1 MKYDIKSLTIDEKIA
16 MLTGSDYWH
25 TSSANGKIDSIIMQ
39 DGPCG
44 LRNSIT
50 EFGKPVPSTVMPSPA
65 SVASSWNPSLAR
77 LNGEVMADDCCERDV
92 DVLLA
97 PGVNIKRTPLCGRN
111 FEYMSEDPLLAGVIA
126 KAVIEGVQSRG
137 VGTSLK
143 HFCCNNRE
151 TNRIAQSSEV
161 DERTLHE
168 IYLAPFE
175 KAIEA
180 KPWTVMCSYNRINGV
195 LASENRY
202 LLNDILRE
210 KLGFDGLI
218 VSDWGATR
226 NAWRAV
232 KATVDLT
239 MPHEQTF
246 AAQLRDAFDR
256 GIVTEEEIDERV
268 TKVLEL
274 VEKAKAQPKKA
285 IMSKDERHAAAYRI
299 AQECIVLLKNEDNL
313 LPLRG
318 GKIHVDGIFKEK
330 AAIGGGGSAH
340 VVSDYPQRSLA
351 TELRTRLGDQAELI
365 ETEAVVDC
373 RGFSFHI
380 DKIYEAAYGADVT
393 VLTVGTDS
401 AIESEM
407 FERTSLKLPPVVE
420 NMILHT
426 AEVTDNLVVVL
437 ECGSSI
443 DVSAWIDKVKALV
456 YAPFIGEAA
465 QEAIADVLT
474 GKVNPSGKLAETF
487 PICLEDTYV
496 GSYLGN
502 AFWER
507 YSEGVFV
514 GYRYYD
520 SAEMDVAFPFGY
532 GLSYAN
538 FEYSD
543 LEIVKKSELDYDVS
557 FTVTNTSDVAGK
569 EVCQLYVR
577 DVFSYVSRPV
587 KELRGFDKVCLGAGE
602 SCRVTIPLNKRSFA
616 YYNPTTHDWFVE
628 NGDFEIMVGASSRDI
643 RLIKKIRIDLPEQE
657 QFSR

>member
-1 MKYDIKSLTIDEKIA
+1 MKYDIKNLTLDEKIA
-16 MLTGSDYWH
+16 LLTGKDYWH
-25 TSSANGKIDSIIMQ
+25 TSDANGRLPSIIMQ

-50 EFGKPVPSTVMPSPA
+50 EFGTPVPSTVMPAPA
-65 SVASSWNPSLAR
+65 AVATSWNRDLAR
-77 LNGEVMADDCCERDV
+77 LNGEVMGDDCCERDV

-111 FEYMSEDPLLAGVIA
+111 FEYMSEDPLLAGEIA
-126 KAVIEGVQSRG
+126 KAFIEGVQSRN

-161 DERTLHE
+161 DERTMHE
-168 IYLAPFE
+168 IYLTPFE
-175 KAIEA
+175 KALEA
-180 KPWTVMCSYNRINGV
+180 KPWTIMCSYNRINGV

-202 LLNDILRE
+202 LLNDILRQR
-210 KLGFDGLI
+210 LGFDGVI
-218 VSDWGATR
+218 VSDWGATH

-239 MPHEQTF
+239 MPHEKFF
-246 AAQLRDAFDR
+246 ADQLRDAYDR
-256 GIVTEEEIDERV
+256 GIVTEAEIDERV
-268 TKVLEL
+268 IKVLEL

-285 IMSKDERHAAAYRI
+285 ILTKEERHAAAYRI
-299 AQECIVLLKNEDNL
+299 AQECIVLLKNEDNI

-340 VVSDYPQRSLA
+340 VLSDYPQRSLA
-351 TELRTRLGDQAELI
+351 AELSARLGDQAELI
-365 ETEAVVDC
+365 ETEAVFDC

-393 VLTVGTDS
+393 VLTVGTDKN
-401 AIESEM
+401 IESEM

-420 NMILHT
+420 NIILHT

-437 ECGSSI
+437 ESGSSI
-443 DVSAWIDKVKALV
+443 DVSAWIDNVKALV

-474 GKVNPSGKLAETF
+474 GKINPSGKLAETF
-487 PICLEDTYV
+487 PLCLEDTYV
-496 GSYLGN
+496 GNSLGN
-502 AFWER
+502 GFWER
-507 YSEGVFV
+507 YTDGVFV

-520 SAEMDVAFPFGY
+520 SAELDVAFPFGY

-543 LEIVKKSELDYDVS
+543 LEITKKTELDYEVS
-557 FTVTNTSDVAGK
+557 FTVENTSDTDGK
-569 EVCQLYVR
+569 EICQLYVR
-577 DVFSYVSRPV
+577 DPFSYVSRPL
-587 KELRGFDKVCLGAGE
+587 KELKGFDKIALAAGE
-602 SCRVTIPLNKRSFA
+602 KRRVTIPLNKRSFA
-616 YYNPTTHDWFVE
+616 YFNSTTHDWFVE
-628 NGDFEIMVGASSRDI
+628 NGDFEILIGASSRDI
-643 RLIKKIRIDLPEQE
+643 RLAEKIRIELPEEE
-657 QFSR
+657 QFTR

>member
-1 MKYDIKSLTIDEKIA
+1 MKYDIKTLALDEKIA
-16 MLTGSDYWH
+16 LLTGKDYWH
-25 TSSANGKIDSIIMQ
+25 TSDANGKLDSIIMQ

-44 LRNSIT
+44 LRNQVT
-50 EFGKPVPSTVMPSPA
+50 ETGATRPSTVMPAPVA
-65 SVASSWNPSLAR
+65 VASGWNRDLAR
-77 LNGEVMADDCCERDV
+77 LNGEVMGDDCCERDV

-97 PGVNIKRTPLCGRN
+97 PGVNLKRTPLCGRN
-111 FEYMSEDPLLAGVIA
+111 FEYMSEDPLLAGEMA

-137 VGTSLK
+137 VGASLK

-168 IYLAPFE
+168 IYLPAFE

-180 KPWTVMCSYNRINGV
+180 KPWTIMCSYNRINGV
-195 LASENRY
+195 YASENRY
-202 LLNDILRE
+202 LLNDILR
-210 KLGFDGLI
+210 KRLGFDGLI
-218 VSDWGATR
+218 VSDWGATH

-239 MPHEQTF
+239 MPHEKFF
-246 AAQLRDAFDR
+246 ADQLRDAYDR
-256 GIVTEEEIDERV
+256 GIVTEAEIDERV
-268 TKVLEL
+268 QKVLEL

-285 IMSKDERHAAAYRI
+285 ILTKDERHAAAYSI

-318 GKIHVDGIFKEK
+318 GRIHVDGIFKEK

-351 TELRTRLGDQAELI
+351 AELAERLDDQAELI
-365 ETEAVVDC
+365 ETEAVFDC

-393 VLTVGTDS
+393 VLTVGTDKF
-401 AIESEM
+401 IESEM

-420 NMILHT
+420 DVILNT
-426 AEVTDNLVVVL
+426 AAATENLVVVL
-437 ECGSSI
+437 EAGSAI

-456 YAPFIGEAA
+456 YAPFVGEAA

-487 PICLEDTYV
+487 PLCLEDTYV
-496 GSYLGN
+496 GNYLGN
-502 AFWER
+502 GFWER
-507 YSEGVFV
+507 YTDGVFV

-520 SAEMDVAFPFGY
+520 SAEMEVAFPFGY
-532 GLSYAN
+532 GLSYAS

-543 LEIVKKSELDYDVS
+543 LAITKKTELDYEVS
-557 FTVTNTSDVAGK
+557 FTVTNTSDTAGK

-577 DVFSYVSRPV
+577 DPFSYVSRPY
-587 KELRGFDKVCLGAGE
+587 KELRGFEKVALNAGE
-602 SCRVTIPLNKRSFA
+602 SCRVTMTLNKRSFA
-616 YYNPTTHDWFVE
+616 YYNSTTHDWFVE
-628 NGDFEIMVGASSRDI
+628 NGDFEILIGASSRDI
-643 RLIKKIRIDLPEQE
+643 RLAKKIRIQLPEEE
-657 QFSR
+657 QFTV